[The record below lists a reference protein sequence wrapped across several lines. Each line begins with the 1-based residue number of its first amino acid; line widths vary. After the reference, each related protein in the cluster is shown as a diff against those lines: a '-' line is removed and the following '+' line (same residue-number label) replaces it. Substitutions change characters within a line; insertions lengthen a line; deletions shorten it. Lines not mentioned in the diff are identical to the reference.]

1 MISIR
6 QAFTYDIG
14 LIHDLAGRTWFKTY
28 GQLLTMEQ
36 MNYMF
41 DLMYSE
47 KALFTQMTEKGHDF
61 FLALEDTIP
70 LGYVSIGKQNESLF
84 HLHKLYVVPEGQ
96 QKGIGKILINRAFD
110 YAREHTEGNSCAV
123 ELNVNRGNKAL
134 DFYQKMGMHIHDQG
148 DFDIGNGY
156 FMNDYILRIDL
167 VKSNS

>member
-6 QAFTYDIG
+6 QAVTEEIG
-14 LIHDLAGRTWFKTY
+14 LIRDLAERTWYKTY
-28 GQLLTMEQ
+28 GPLLTMEQ

-61 FLALEDTIP
+61 FIAYEGATP
-70 LGYVSIGKQNESLF
+70 LGYVSVEKQNESLF

-96 QKGIGKILINRAFD
+96 QKGVGKILLNKAFD

-134 DFYQKMGMHIHDQG
+134 DFYQKMGMNIHDQG

-167 VKSNS
+167 DRSNS